1 MNHNFPNMFSP
12 INIGTVTVP
21 NRFVVPPMGN
31 NFANTDG
38 SMSERSAAY
47 YEARAKGGFGLITI
61 ESTVVYK
68 EAKGG
73 PRKPAA
79 PPERFA
85 GEEFLILTKWNDLHR
100 RAIAICRRAGFAPK
114 VSMYLEQM
122 MTAYYLACEGKG
134 IAFVRDA
141 LLDCLPP
148 TDKVFF
154 YRIDSPESERGIYL
168 SYKKSG
174 GLTQIQRDFIEFMK
188 RAKLPHTS
196 AKTAEE

>member
-1 MNHNFPNMFSP
+1 M
-12 INIGTVTVP
+12 
-21 NRFVVPPMGN
+21 
-31 NFANTDG
+31 
-38 SMSERSAAY
+38 
-47 YEARAKGGFGLITI
+47 
-61 ESTVVYK
+61 
-68 EAKGG
+68 
-73 PRKPAA
+73 
-79 PPERFA
+79 
-85 GEEFLILTKWNDLHR
+85 
-100 RAIAICRRAGFAPK
+100 AICRRAGFAPK

-188 RAKLPHTS
+188 RAKLPRES

>member
-1 MNHNFPNMFSP
+1 M
-12 INIGTVTVP
+12 
-21 NRFVVPPMGN
+21 
-31 NFANTDG
+31 
-38 SMSERSAAY
+38 
-47 YEARAKGGFGLITI
+47 
-61 ESTVVYK
+61 
-68 EAKGG
+68 
-73 PRKPAA
+73 
-79 PPERFA
+79 
-85 GEEFLILTKWNDLHR
+85 
-100 RAIAICRRAGFAPK
+100 AICRRAGFAPK

-174 GLTQIQRDFIEFMK
+174 LLQKIRRPHPNTARLHRIHEKSEAPARK
-188 RAKLPHTS
+188 RKGGGRIKPPPRGEILPPLLS
-196 AKTAEE
+196 P